1 MFIIGKILDIND
13 FIYYIDVV
21 RDIIIQLFLIEEYG
35 CISQEVNDLNDVK
48 EVNFFKYIFF

>member
-21 RDIIIQLFLIEEYG
+21 ILQLFLIEEYG
-35 CISQEVNDLNDVK
+35 CFSQEVNDLNDVK
-48 EVNFFKYIFF
+48 EVKFFKYIFF